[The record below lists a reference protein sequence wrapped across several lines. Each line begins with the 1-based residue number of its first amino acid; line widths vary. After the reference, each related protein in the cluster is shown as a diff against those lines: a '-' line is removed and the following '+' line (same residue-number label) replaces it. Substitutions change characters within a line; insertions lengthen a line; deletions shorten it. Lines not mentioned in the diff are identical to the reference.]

1 MQKRTFGPKA
11 RRFPERGFALV
22 VTLSLMI
29 LLTVIAVGLLTL
41 SSISLRSSSQGEAM
55 ATARANARMAM
66 MLALGDLQ
74 KSAGPDQGVTAR
86 ADVLDTTD
94 PTKSKWT
101 GAWNM
106 KGPNATPPTP
116 TGPPVWLV
124 SGNAPANTGAAPTQ
138 TNITSKTA
146 VRLVGTGS
154 VDTSVA
160 GNEIIVDLHTVKTDG
175 ALGWWVG
182 DEGVKARINVSDPKF
197 DSALIAD
204 RLARGQAPG
213 ASVVNKLAAF
223 ATVPVTSE
231 LNLAMVKAL
240 SESQMRL
247 VSPAILPAGLKTHFH
262 DSGTHSE
269 GILANVREGGL
280 KRDLNR
286 ALYDT
291 TPPVTGSIFTDAG
304 GIGPDWD
311 IARSW
316 AQLKVDT
323 SSGFPTAPVVQPH
336 RESNQSAGAV
346 AQHGVGP
353 IISRWGIEWWV
364 RIERVTGNPG
374 APLSTYKLG
383 VGLRPVLQLT
393 NPYNVRLPATT
404 YRFSHNFGHDSSFA
418 GLRWKVGTNDLEYTW
433 ATLLGL
439 PGGSNLLNGLG
450 ATGTRPWLHFK
461 TPSEAIEPGE
471 TVIFT
476 PSSNNWATNLTGD
489 GFNLLTR
496 GENSGGVLRFPIPT
510 APGTVTWEQ
519 LNTSAVEFRFGENKG
534 PNWDQGG
541 RNFTFQ
547 VAVDDGKSP
556 ASLVSNLGEP
566 LSRVERLGNNK
577 FEQSGWL
584 ADARTWAGNG
594 NTSGKVLQ
602 VADSFLGNDVVSY
615 YSASTTNRAWLR
627 DFNPRF
633 AFPSTPE
640 GRPLVNGSSADGNPW
655 RNASVW
661 GGRFGHTGWHTKVD
675 PMEFPPG
682 SGSVIWGTQTAPP
695 LGQARIVLYDLP
707 TGDLLSLGQLQHV
720 NLGGRD
726 RPLRPTPRI
735 NPDGGVNS
743 SKPGQAA
750 TIQPTYIV
758 GNSYRD
764 PAVARTDLTYD
775 WSYRANQEIWDRWFA
790 SGIPT
795 SLSAAELA
803 AGDLRNPRMRPLQ
816 TQKLAEVKNINKAAA
831 NLLVEG
837 MFNLNSTSVEAWK
850 ALLGSTANG
859 SSPVAA
865 PGETSL
871 TFDPASGADVAAR
884 YARTLIANQVAGG
897 GGMSTVGGDPLSR
910 WSGPVQLTDA
920 QLTDLAKGIVQR
932 IKDRTKVTG
941 RPFASLSEF
950 INRNTSKELGLL
962 QETFD
967 QKTLPTGTPGGTAL
981 AGGRLNSDFLGSFAS
996 GGVEP
1001 EGAPGALRQGDFLQ
1015 AVGSFINVRSDTFR
1029 IRAYGEKR
1037 SGSVINAQAWC
1048 EVIVQRMPEF
1058 VDPTDAPETALAS
1071 LAPGS
1076 VNATFGRRFT
1086 IKSFRWLNSSEL

>member
-1 MQKRTFGPKA
+1 
-11 RRFPERGFALV
+11 
-22 VTLSLMI
+22 MI

-41 SSISLRSSSQGEAM
+41 SSISLRASVQGEAM

-66 MLALGDLQ
+66 ILALGDLQ
-74 KSAGPDQGVTAR
+74 KFAGPDQGVTAR
-86 ADVLDTTD
+86 ADLLDTTD

-101 GAWNM
+101 GAWNLS
-106 KGPNATPPTP
+106 GPNATPPTP
-116 TGPPVWLV
+116 ASPPAWLV
-124 SGNAPANTGAAPTQ
+124 SGNAPDNTGAAPNQ
-138 TNITSKTA
+138 AAITNKTA
-146 VRLVGTGS
+146 VRLVGSGS
-154 VDTSVA
+154 VDTAVA
-160 GNEIIVDLHTVKTDG
+160 GNEIIVDSYPVKTDG
-175 ALGWWVG
+175 AIGWWVG
-182 DEGVKARINVSDPKF
+182 DEGVKARVNLSDPKF
-197 DSALIAD
+197 DSSLTAD

-223 ATVPVTSE
+223 ASVPVNSE
-231 LNLAMVKAL
+231 LNLAMEKAL
-240 SESQMRL
+240 SDSQMRL

-262 DSGTHSE
+262 DSGTYSE
-269 GILANVREGGL
+269 GVLANVREGGL

-291 TPPVTGSIFTDAG
+291 PAPVTGSIFTDAG

-316 AQLKVDT
+316 VKLKVDT
-323 SSGFPTAPVVQPH
+323 GSGFPTAPVVQAH
-336 RESNQSAGAV
+336 RESNQFAGAV

-364 RIERVTGNPG
+364 RIERTSGNPG
-374 APLSTYKLG
+374 APLSTYALG
-383 VGLRPVLQLT
+383 LGIRPVLQLT
-393 NPYNVRLPATT
+393 NPYNVRLPATA
-404 YRFSHNFGHDSSFA
+404 YRLSHNFGQDGSHS
-418 GLRWKVGTNDLEYTW
+418 GIRWKVGTSDLEYSW

-439 PGGSNLLNGLG
+439 PSGSNLLN
-450 ATGTRPWLHFK
+450 GTRPWLHFT
-461 TPSEAIEPGE
+461 TPSVVIEPGE

-476 PSSNNWATNLTGD
+476 PSSKNWATNLTAD

-496 GENSGGVLRFPIPT
+496 GENTDGVLRFPIPI

-519 LNTSAVEFRFGENKG
+519 LDTPGTPFRLGENKG
-534 PNWDQGG
+534 PNWDDGAG

-547 VAVDDGKSP
+547 LAVDDGRSP
-556 ASLVSNLGEP
+556 VSLVSNLGEP
-566 LSRVERLGNNK
+566 LSRLERLGNNK
-577 FEQSGWL
+577 FEQSSWL
-584 ADARTWAGNG
+584 ADARGWARSGS
-594 NTSGKVLQ
+594 TSGKVVQ
-602 VADSFLGNDVVSY
+602 VFDTYLGNDVLSY
-615 YSASTTNRAWLR
+615 YPGGTTNRPWMR
-627 DFNPRF
+627 DYNPRF
-633 AFPSTPE
+633 GFPSTPD

-661 GGRFGHTGWHTKVD
+661 GLRYGQAGWQTKID

-695 LGQARIVLYDLP
+695 IGQARIVLYDLP
-707 TGDLLSLGQLQHV
+707 TGDILSPGQLQHV

-726 RPLRPTPRI
+726 RPLRPNPRVI
-735 NPDGGVNS
+735 PDGGANG

-764 PAVARTDLTYD
+764 PAVSRPEITYD

-795 SLSAAELA
+795 SLTAGELA
-803 AGDLRNPRMRPLQ
+803 AGSLPNPRMRPIE

-831 NLLVEG
+831 NLMVEG

-865 PGETSL
+865 PGDTSL
-871 TFDPASGADVAAR
+871 TFDPASGADPAAR
-884 YARTLIANQVAGG
+884 YARTLITNQAAGG
-897 GGMSTVGGDPLSR
+897 GGMSNVGGDPLSR
-910 WSGPVQLTDA
+910 WSGPIQLTDA
-920 QLTDLAKGIVQR
+920 QLNDLAKGIVQR
-932 IKDRTKVTG
+932 IKDRTKVMG

-950 INRNTSKELGLL
+950 INRNTSKELGIL

-967 QKTLPTGTPGGTAL
+967 QKALPTGTPGGTSL
-981 AGGRLNSDFLGSFAS
+981 TGGRLNENFLGSFATANI
-996 GGVEP
+996 EP

-1037 SGSVINAQAWC
+1037 SGSIITAQAWC
-1048 EVIVQRMPEF
+1048 EVIVQRTPDY
-1058 VDPTDAPETALAS
+1058 VDPKDAPETALAS
-1071 LAPGS
+1071 LAPNS
-1076 VNATFGRRFT
+1076 VNAIFGRRFI